1 MTRNAR
7 HAVFVVSFVAAATVF
22 AVATGVRDARVNAAV
37 PEATERY
44 DAYDGGPLPLR
55 RLYEPLEPVVLLGV
69 PGEARSPD
77 PDDAT
82 S

>member
-1 MTRNAR
+1 MTRNAKR
-7 HAVFVVSFVAAATVF
+7 AVVVASFVAAATVLV
-22 AVATGVRDARVNAAV
+22 VASGVRDARVDAAV

-55 RLYEPLEPVVLLGV
+55 RLYEPLLPVVILGV
-69 PGEARSPD
+69 PHEADPD
-77 PDDAT
+77 ADDAT